1 MGENQG
7 GEEEKTPRGKKR
19 KREGDPEVIKTIT
32 TFIDDKFKNVLKE
45 AVLKDDSDLT
55 DPIIQ
60 IGVKMY
66 ITDLLSKSK
75 GALATGV
82 CKTRTRAWQGNS
94 EKLRTCCKLLKQ
106 RNRVQNPR

>member
-45 AVLKDDSDLT
+45 AVLKDDSNLT

-82 CKTRTRAWQGNS
+82 CKTRTGPD
-94 EKLRTCCKLLKQ
+94 TCGWRMRMGKCG
-106 RNRVQNPR
+106 

>member
-1 MGENQG
+1 MIIQQQVVIMGENQG

-66 ITDLLSKSK
+66 ITDLLS
-75 GALATGV
+75 LATGV
-82 CKTRTRAWQGNS
+82 CIERGPD
-94 EKLRTCCKLLKQ
+94 TCGWRMRMGKCG
-106 RNRVQNPR
+106 

>member
-82 CKTRTRAWQGNS
+82 CRTLMIIQQQGALMLDLQQAADPYN
-94 EKLRTCCKLLKQ
+94 KRLF
-106 RNRVQNPR
+106 